1 MLTDRQR
8 KVIKCILNH
17 PKGIYAATIAEQ
29 LKVSDRT
36 VRNDIASI
44 NMVLMNSQCMI
55 QSSKRTGYFIMQ
67 ENIARIR
74 ECLSLMDA
82 VDGKQIASTPMERK
96 YYMLGQLFQYY
107 EMSLAEVAE
116 QLYVSEQTIYKDL
129 TSFIQLLK
137 SKYHFEAL
145 TLENGKIRIDR
156 DEVELRTLF
165 YRIAK
170 EEIYISN
177 KLMDLHL
184 YQLTKEL

>member
-82 VDGKQIASTPMERK
+82 VDGMNDAQLEALKQRIRA
-96 YYMLGQLFQYY
+96 
-107 EMSLAEVAE
+107 AE
-116 QLYVSEQTIYKDL
+116 QARKAQPA
-129 TSFIQLLK
+129 F
-137 SKYHFEAL
+137 AL
-145 TLENGKIRIDR
+145 AAAYA
-156 DEVELRTLF
+156 ELPDDA
-165 YRIAK
+165 I
-170 EEIYISN
+170 I
-177 KLMDLHL
+177 
-184 YQLTKEL
+184 EL